1 MVKDQVIGGLI
12 LVVSLIGVLVYFY
25 LLFLSPA
32 GWAVLT
38 LQITAFVG
46 VAAILVILMWIG
58 YTLATTPAP
67 EPLPETPETA
77 PGTPSAQTET
87 ETKK

>member
-12 LVVSLIGVLVYFY
+12 LVISLIGILAYFY
-25 LLFLSPA
+25 LLFLS
-32 GWAVLT
+32 GLAVLT

-67 EPLPETPETA
+67 EPLPETPETS
-77 PGTPSAQTET
+77 PSTSATQTET